1 LWSDNLTEITSHRQ
15 EMINLKELLKT
26 INEKISDYKVKR
38 TRSFV
43 LRDLKKRYDKQL
55 QIELLMEEWI
65 IKRIRD
71 GQVQRRKELAQKQA
85 EIKEIK
91 TFINFFKEKI

>member
-1 LWSDNLTEITSHRQ
+1 MWSDNLTEITSHRQ